1 MPTELSAA
9 PVFDDELVQ
18 ERSLTE
24 VYLVARRMPVSWFN
38 QLGTFVVFALLIL
51 YGVLSDAKTSFLAS
65 RVRDIADYG
74 FGFAVSMLSFL
85 IAGFTVYLTVMK
97 PSLIL
102 WMANIREDKSK
113 LPWIKVTA
121 FHFLRV
127 MTVYVAF
134 CLLCLVIKIFGA
146 TSGPLSSFLSWFLTD
161 AEVSKLWI
169 VRLSLAL
176 VGSTVIHLILLLQSF
191 IFNIYATSMA
201 AVCWERQNAGKE
213 APQKI

>member
-1 MPTELSAA
+1 
-9 PVFDDELVQ
+9 
-18 ERSLTE
+18 
-24 VYLVARRMPVSWFN
+24 MPVSPFN

-51 YGVLSDAKTSFLAS
+51 YGVLSDAKTPFLAG
-65 RVRDIADYG
+65 RVREIADYG

-102 WMANIREDKSK
+102 FMANTREDKSR

-121 FHFLRV
+121 FYFLRV

-146 TSGPLSSFLSWFLTD
+146 TSGPLSSFLCWFLID
-161 AEVSKLWI
+161 AEFSKLWI
-169 VRLSLAL
+169 ARLSLAL
-176 VGSTVIHLILLLQSF
+176 VGSSVIHLILLLQSF
-191 IFNIYATSMA
+191 IYNIYATSMA
-201 AVCWERQNAGKE
+201 AICWERQNADKE
-213 APQKI
+213 AAQKN